1 MKLEQNNGKKCNL
14 VRQKLKEY
22 ELVKMIKLYDK
33 LWNKA
38 YRKINLL

>member
-1 MKLEQNNGKKCNL
+1 MKLEQNNGKKKCNL
-14 VRQKLKEY
+14 VRQRIKKEF

-38 YRKINLL
+38 YRKN